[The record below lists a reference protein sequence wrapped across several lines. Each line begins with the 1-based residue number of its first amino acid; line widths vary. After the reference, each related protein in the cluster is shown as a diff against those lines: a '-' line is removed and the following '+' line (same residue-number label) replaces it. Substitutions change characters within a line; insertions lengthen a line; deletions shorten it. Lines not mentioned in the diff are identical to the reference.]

1 MKYLLLTLF
10 LFLVHVSW
18 AQQKF
23 TTTKPKN
30 HSIGFYAGFSAFEN
44 YNQYHSYRPDDT
56 YRTLN
61 PDGAPSFMAI
71 SNLFSLSYK
80 YKKHEIIPVLYLSN
94 YYTDN
99 NKTKTFL
106 MGGALS
112 YLYHFSTKRA
122 HLFFETNFQ
131 TYFYTA
137 QDAYANITPYGS
149 SQHQN
154 EWVFDNIHAAHIQ
167 NYVLN
172 AAIGIEVKLWPLT
185 YFQFACGSGAFY
197 MKGKSALPSNI
208 TSQWAQW
215 GLPDDFRGT
224 YPGMFGFNWYGR
236 LSIIVR
242 GLNF

>member
-1 MKYLLLTLF
+1 MLAITPMF
-10 LFLVHVSW
+10 

-56 YRTLN
+56 YQTLN
-61 PDGAPSFMAI
+61 PDGPPSFMSI

-80 YKKHEIIPVLYLSN
+80 YKKHEIIPVLYVRG
-94 YYTDN
+94 YETEN

-122 HLFFETNFQ
+122 HLFLEGNFQ
-131 TYFYTA
+131 TYSYTT
-137 QDAYANITPYGS
+137 QDGFIFITPYGS
-149 SQHQN
+149 TQHIK
-154 EWVFDNIHAAHIQ
+154 EWIGDNFHAASIQ

-224 YPGMFGFNWYGR
+224 YPGIFGFNWYAR